1 MRQSKLATK
10 TLKET
15 PKDAD
20 NISAA
25 LLIRGG
31 FITKVG
37 AGIYSFLPLGYR
49 VLNKVADVIRA
60 EMNSI
65 GGQEILLPAL
75 IPQEMWEESGRWGK
89 MDPPLFEVKD
99 RHEKKYGLGS
109 THEEVVVDM
118 MRKVIE
124 SYQELPTMVFQIQ
137 DKFRNEMRSTGGLLR
152 VREFL
157 MKDAYSFH
165 ASEEDMNQYYESM
178 KKNYLNIYN
187 SMGLTVKILKA
198 DSGSIG
204 GKVSDEFTVL
214 TPTGEDTVVY
224 CTKCDWAANIE
235 VAEKE
240 PECPDCKAELKREKG
255 IEVGHIFRLGIK
267 YSEPMGLKFTDKD
280 GAQKAVHM
288 GCYGIGIGRL
298 MATVIE
304 ANHDAKGMIWPENVA
319 PFQVHLIVLGESEE
333 VKKKAEEIYKTLT
346 DKNIEVLF
354 DDREE
359 SAGVKFADADLIGIP
374 NRAIVSE
381 KTLKENGVGFRKRSE
396 KEETIIKTD
405 ELLSRLTR

>member
-31 FITKVG
+31 LITRLG
-37 AGIYSFLPLGYR
+37 AGIYSFMPLGYR
-49 VLNKVADVIRA
+49 VLNKVADVIRS
-60 EMNSI
+60 EMDSV
-65 GGQEILLPAL
+65 GGQEILMPAL
-75 IPQEMWEESGRWGK
+75 IPQEIWEETGRWDK
-89 MDPPLFEVKD
+89 MDPPLFTVSD

-118 MRKVIE
+118 MRKIID
-124 SYQELPTMVFQIQ
+124 SYQELPTMVYQIQ

-165 ASEEDMNQYYESM
+165 TNEEDMDKYYEGV
-178 KKNYLNIYN
+178 KKNYLNIYG
-187 SMGLTVKILKA
+187 SMGLTAKILKA

-224 CTKCDWAANIE
+224 CSKCDWAANIE
-235 VAEKE
+235 AAEGIEK
-240 PECPDCKAELKREKG
+240 CPVCGGDLIREKG
-255 IEVGHIFRLGIK
+255 IEVGHIFKLGTK
-267 YSEPMGLKFTDKD
+267 YSEPMGLKYTDKD
-280 GAQKAVHM
+280 GSEKSVYM
-288 GCYGIGIGRL
+288 GCYGIGVGRL
-298 MATVIE
+298 MATIIE
-304 ANHDAKGMIWPENVA
+304 ANHDEKGIIWPENVA
-319 PFQVHLIVLGESEE
+319 PFRVHLLALGESEN
-333 VKKKAEEIYKTLT
+333 VKNKAEEIYNTLIA
-346 DKNIEVLF
+346 KKYEVLF
-354 DDREE
+354 DDRDET
-359 SAGVKFADADLIGIP
+359 AGVKFADSDLIGIP
-374 NRAIVSE
+374 YRVIVSE
-381 KTLKENGVGFRKRSE
+381 KTLKENGVGFKKRDG
-396 KEETIIKTD
+396 KEEKIVSFDDLINH
-405 ELLSRLTR
+405 L

>member
-49 VLNKVADVIRA
+49 VLDKVTAVIRS

-65 GGQEILLPAL
+65 GGQEILMPAL

-89 MDPPLFEVKD
+89 MDPPLFVVED

-118 MRKVIE
+118 MKKVIE
-124 SYQELPTMVFQIQ
+124 SYQELPTMVYQIQ

-165 ASEEDMNQYYESM
+165 VSEEDLDQYYESM
-178 KKNYLNIYN
+178 KKNYLNIYS
-187 SMGLTVKILKA
+187 SMDLTAKILKA

-235 VAEKE
+235 AAEGVEK
-240 PECPDCKAELKREKG
+240 CPDCGGELTHEKG
-255 IEVGHIFRLGIK
+255 IEVGHIFKLGTK
-267 YSEPMGLKFTDKD
+267 YSEPMGLKYKDKD
-280 GAQKAVHM
+280 GSQKLVHM

-304 ANHDAKGMIWPENVA
+304 VHHDEKGMIWPENVA
-319 PFQVHLIVLGESEE
+319 PFRVHLLALGESGN
-333 VKKKAEEIYKTLT
+333 VKNKAEEIYKDLT
-346 DKNIEVLF
+346 AKKYEVLF
-354 DDREE
+354 DDRDE
-359 SAGVKFADADLIGIP
+359 SAGVKFADSDLLGVP
-374 NRAIVSE
+374 YRVVVSE
-381 KTLKENGVGFRKRSE
+381 KTLVQDGVGLKKRSE
-396 KEETIIKTD
+396 KD
-405 ELLSRLTR
+405 EKVVSIDDLINHL